1 MVERRLYTA
10 NVSGSNPLRPTN
22 NTLLGTIMNL
32 TLRKA
37 NAVQTLINDTLKSL
51 EFKNTVTID
60 EFQNVG
66 ETLSLA
72 QDKFSADIARRER
85 LLEALYAIRKGVS
98 QANAQ
103 FGIDTKLAD
112 IAHLE
117 KQIQFY
123 SKYVSEKVQESL
135 EVIENRLNKIRNKG
149 EGYYQDSITVSL
161 FNANDLTNFK
171 NIVTFSRK
179 QKQKAQDEILELN
192 VQTVIEIT
200 EEVEKTLK
208 FEGIL

>member
-1 MVERRLYTA
+1 M
-10 NVSGSNPLRPTN
+10 
-22 NTLLGTIMNL
+22 MNL

-37 NAVQTLINDTLKSL
+37 NAVQTLINDTLKAL
-51 EFKNTVTID
+51 EFKNSVTID

-72 QDKFSADIARRER
+72 QEKFSADIARRER

-98 QANAQ
+98 QANVQ
-103 FGIDTKLAD
+103 YGIDAKLAD

-123 SKYVSEKVQESL
+123 SKYVSETVQEPL
-135 EVIENRLNKIRNKG
+135 TVIESRLAKIRNKG
-149 EGYYQDSITVSL
+149 EGSHSFYQDNVTVSL
-161 FNANDLTNFK
+161 FNANDITNFK
-171 NIVTFSRK
+171 NIVSFSRK

-192 VQTVIEIT
+192 VQTVIQIT

>member
-1 MVERRLYTA
+1 
-10 NVSGSNPLRPTN
+10 
-22 NTLLGTIMNL
+22 MNL

-161 FNANDLTNFK
+161 FNSNDLTNFK

>member
-1 MVERRLYTA
+1 M
-10 NVSGSNPLRPTN
+10 
-22 NTLLGTIMNL
+22 MNL

-37 NAVQTLINDTLKSL
+37 NAVQTLINDTLKAL
-51 EFKNTVTID
+51 EFKESVSID
-60 EFQNVG
+60 EFQNVQ
-66 ETLSLA
+66 ETLTLA
-72 QDKFSADIARRER
+72 QEQFSAGIARRER

-103 FGIDTKLAD
+103 FGIDAKLAD

-123 SKYVSEKVQESL
+123 SKYIGEKVQESL
-135 EVIENRLNKIRNKG
+135 TVIESRLEKIRNRG

-161 FNANDLTNFK
+161 FNANDIVNFK
-171 NIVTFSRK
+171 NIVSFSRK

-192 VQTVIEIT
+192 IQTVIELT

-208 FEGIL
+208 FEGII

>member
-1 MVERRLYTA
+1 M
-10 NVSGSNPLRPTN
+10 
-22 NTLLGTIMNL
+22 MNL

-37 NAVQTLINDTLKSL
+37 NAVQTLINDTLKGL
-51 EFKNTVTID
+51 EFNQTVSID
-60 EFQNVG
+60 EFQNVA
-66 ETLSLA
+66 ETLTLA
-72 QDKFSADIARRER
+72 QEKFSADIARRER

-149 EGYYQDSITVSL
+149 EGYYQDSISVSL